1 MSEKVN
7 NLFNFWKTHNIG
19 EGLFNSSV
27 GYSYPPVDN
36 AFTTSSGR
44 EISITEK
51 ETVFAGPTSTP
62 AQTLNTDPIVK
73 YRIKAYELNGLKGE
87 IEKLETNNNLSQS
100 KKQELTQLKR
110 KYNKGVKDLRGMYSE
125 SFKERIPEQI
135 NFDKYQELEVKKQ
148 KQSNNVKK
156 KKTQTST
163 TSAKKV
169 SQQNKQPELNF
180 GDSEITTNPAPNKN
194 TQTSATSAKKVSP
207 QYQQLECDFGDSEIT
222 TNPAPNKNTQ
232 TSATSAKKVSPQYQ
246 QLECDFGDSE
256 ITTNP
261 TSNSKVEA
269 EKAEKPPKSKTKST
283 KKGKQSK
290 FFKGKKG
297 RFGAILAG
305 IALVGAAI
313 AYVEDKASDKVEKA
327 SDKVEKAQD
336 VKAEQPVENTTP
348 IEEVS
353 ETVEPIQVAP
363 ENVPVQEEIDPD
375 VVTVKS
381 GDTVWDLCEQKLK
394 EWGNENPTA
403 KQIRELVDKVMA
415 DEKNHLYCENDNYTV
430 IIKPEQKIWICKPEE
445 ENL

>member
-87 IEKLETNNNLSQS
+87 IEKLENNNNLSRS
-100 KKQELTQLKR
+100 KKRELTQLK
-110 KYNKGVKDLRGMYSE
+110 KEYNKGVKDLRGMYSE

-163 TSAKKV
+163 TSTKKV

-222 TNPAPNKNTQ
+222 TNPA
-232 TSATSAKKVSPQYQ
+232 
-246 QLECDFGDSE
+246 
-256 ITTNP
+256 
-261 TSNSKVEA
+261 SNSKVEA
-269 EKAEKPPKSKTKST
+269 EKAEKPPKSKIKST

-313 AYVEDKASDKVEKA
+313 AYVEDKAGNKVEKA
-327 SDKVEKAQD
+327 SNKVEKTSNKVEKAKD

-348 IEEVS
+348 IEEVP

>member
-1 MSEKVN
+1 MSDFK
-7 NLFNFWKTHNIG
+7 LSKD
-19 EGLFNSSV
+19 LL
-27 GYSYPPVDN
+27 GYSYEYLYPSVSSEKKDVSKNLMDRFEEAYSRQKNRYSTSPNQYYIEESIFEEPLPTNSSQADKKLTPVN
-36 AFTTSSGR
+36 GGHGFVNYIPKEEA
-44 EISITEK
+44 EK
-51 ETVFAGPTSTP
+51 ASKTKEKSV
-62 AQTLNTDPIVK
+62 
-73 YRIKAYELNGLKGE
+73 
-87 IEKLETNNNLSQS
+87 EKLNEPTAENSVEKSNESPKDKAMENS
-100 KKQELTQLKR
+100 
-110 KYNKGVKDLRGMYSE
+110 VK
-125 SFKERIPEQI
+125 EQ
-135 NFDKYQELEVKKQ
+135 KEVK
-148 KQSNNVKK
+148 
-156 KKTQTST
+156 
-163 TSAKKV
+163 
-169 SQQNKQPELNF
+169 P
-180 GDSEITTNPAPNKN
+180 
-194 TQTSATSAKKVSP
+194 
-207 QYQQLECDFGDSEIT
+207 
-222 TNPAPNKNTQ
+222 
-232 TSATSAKKVSPQYQ
+232 
-246 QLECDFGDSE
+246 
-256 ITTNP
+256 
-261 TSNSKVEA
+261 A

-313 AYVEDKASDKVEKA
+313 AYVEDKAGNKVEKA
-327 SDKVEKAQD
+327 SNKVEKTSNKVEKAKD

>member
-51 ETVFAGPTSTP
+51 ETVFAGPTATP

-73 YRIKAYELNGLKGE
+73 YRIKAYELNGLKVK
-87 IEKLETNNNLSQS
+87 IEKLENNNNLSRS
-100 KKQELTQLKR
+100 KKRELTQLK
-110 KYNKGVKDLRGMYSE
+110 KEYNKGVKDLRGMYSE

-163 TSAKKV
+163 TSTKKV
-169 SQQNKQPELNF
+169 SQQNKQPELN
-180 GDSEITTNPAPNKN
+180 
-194 TQTSATSAKKVSP
+194 
-207 QYQQLECDFGDSEIT
+207 FGDSEIT

-269 EKAEKPPKSKTKST
+269 EKAEKPPKSKIKST

-313 AYVEDKASDKVEKA
+313 AYVEDKTGNKVDKAKN
-327 SDKVEKAQD
+327 
-336 VKAEQPVENTTP
+336 VKAEKPVENTTQ
-348 IEEVS
+348 IEEAP

-363 ENVPVQEEIDPD
+363 ENVPVQEESDPD

-415 DEKNHLYCENDNYTV
+415 DEKNHLYLENDNYTV

>member
-7 NLFNFWKTHNIG
+7 NLFNFWKTNNIG

-27 GYSYPPVDN
+27 SYSYPPVDN

-163 TSAKKV
+163 TSTKKV

-180 GDSEITTNPAPNKN
+180 GDSEITTNP
-194 TQTSATSAKKVSP
+194 
-207 QYQQLECDFGDSEIT
+207 
-222 TNPAPNKNTQ
+222 
-232 TSATSAKKVSPQYQ
+232 
-246 QLECDFGDSE
+246 
-256 ITTNP
+256 

-269 EKAEKPPKSKTKST
+269 EKAEKLPKSKIKST

-348 IEEVS
+348 IEEVP

-415 DEKNHLYCENDNYTV
+415 DEKNHLYLENDNYTV

>member
-51 ETVFAGPTSTP
+51 ETVFAGPTATP

-73 YRIKAYELNGLKGE
+73 YRIKAYELNGLKVK
-87 IEKLETNNNLSQS
+87 IEKLENNNNLSRS
-100 KKQELTQLKR
+100 KKRELTQLK
-110 KYNKGVKDLRGMYSE
+110 KEYNKGVKDLRGMYSE

-163 TSAKKV
+163 TSTKKV
-169 SQQNKQPELNF
+169 SQQNKQPELN
-180 GDSEITTNPAPNKN
+180 
-194 TQTSATSAKKVSP
+194 
-207 QYQQLECDFGDSEIT
+207 FGDSEIT

-269 EKAEKPPKSKTKST
+269 EKAEKPPKSKIKST

-290 FFKGKKG
+290 FFKGKK
-297 RFGAILAG
+297 R
-305 IALVGAAI
+305 
-313 AYVEDKASDKVEKA
+313 
-327 SDKVEKAQD
+327 
-336 VKAEQPVENTTP
+336 
-348 IEEVS
+348 
-353 ETVEPIQVAP
+353 
-363 ENVPVQEEIDPD
+363 
-375 VVTVKS
+375 
-381 GDTVWDLCEQKLK
+381 
-394 EWGNENPTA
+394 
-403 KQIRELVDKVMA
+403 
-415 DEKNHLYCENDNYTV
+415 
-430 IIKPEQKIWICKPEE
+430 
-445 ENL
+445 

>member
-51 ETVFAGPTSTP
+51 ETVFAGPTATP

-73 YRIKAYELNGLKGE
+73 YRIKAYELNGLKVK
-87 IEKLETNNNLSQS
+87 IEKLENNNNLSRS
-100 KKQELTQLKR
+100 KKRELTQLK
-110 KYNKGVKDLRGMYSE
+110 KEYNKGVKDLRGMYSE

-163 TSAKKV
+163 TSTKKV
-169 SQQNKQPELNF
+169 SQQNKQPELN
-180 GDSEITTNPAPNKN
+180 
-194 TQTSATSAKKVSP
+194 
-207 QYQQLECDFGDSEIT
+207 
-222 TNPAPNKNTQ
+222 
-232 TSATSAKKVSPQYQ
+232 
-246 QLECDFGDSE
+246 FGDSE

-269 EKAEKPPKSKTKST
+269 EKAEKPPKSKIKST

-313 AYVEDKASDKVEKA
+313 AYVEDKTGNKVDKAKN
-327 SDKVEKAQD
+327 
-336 VKAEQPVENTTP
+336 VKAEKPVENTTQ
-348 IEEVS
+348 IEEAP

-363 ENVPVQEEIDPD
+363 ENVPVQEESDPD

-403 KQIRELVDKVMA
+403 MQIRELVDKVMA
-415 DEKNHLYCENDNYTV
+415 DEKNHLYLENDNYTV